1 MNKVLFVAPTKYN
14 YPLNEDLKSKFVTL
28 SEICKPFIFAFSDKK
43 KTTTLGNTDFIFH
56 KKLENRLLNYLKIIY
71 LFAFSVPKIVKQHHI
86 DIICLQDP
94 VTSYFA
100 IKSLKLRNFCSLFEF
115 KLIMFLES
123 VFMFYCY
130 LSLCN
135 IYLYNTFVAF

>member
-43 KTTTLGNTDFIFH
+43 KTTTVGNTDFIFH

-71 LFAFSVPKIVKQHHI
+71 LFAFSVPKIVK
-86 DIICLQDP
+86 
-94 VTSYFA
+94 
-100 IKSLKLRNFCSLFEF
+100 
-115 KLIMFLES
+115 
-123 VFMFYCY
+123 
-130 LSLCN
+130 
-135 IYLYNTFVAF
+135 